1 MIIKSLAKLE
11 VGKIYTNGY
20 LNDYN
25 GNNIRIPI
33 YILREAT
40 PEEFLSENPSGRIFV
55 YDKFYEISVD

>member
-25 GNNIRIPI
+25 GNDFRVPI
-33 YILREAT
+33 YILREST
-40 PEEFLSENPSGRIFV
+40 IEEFLNENPGGIILGG
-55 YDKFYEISVD
+55 DKFYKISVD